1 MCKGFNAPPG
11 SSETTG
17 LPTVFVFNGI
27 KPTATVD
34 EGHNWLNLAFG
45 PLTLNRSAVQQA
57 SANPPELMVASVA
70 SGINSLGAYSIGGTS
85 AAVNRGTN
93 TGLPAAT
100 ASDFFGNPRAR
111 NSGNP
116 TDIGAVEYQIAA
128 NSTLVVA
135 NPSPLVFNTVV
146 GTTATQDVT
155 VSNNG
160 TTAFVFT
167 AGTGAVSGST
177 ALTRL
182 ATGVTGNC
190 PTAGA
195 TAAARTLA
203 AGASCVIRV
212 QFAAPANPATGQTI
226 TGSLAIVGS
235 ATVTNAPVTITANA
249 LAATFTATVGPNPLD
264 FGNWA
269 TGTTSAPLM
278 FTVNN
283 TGNSPLA
290 NLAFGFG
297 ATANFT
303 RVTNG
308 VTFPAYAP
316 NCGTTLAVGATCS
329 VAVQFAPGPTTG
341 PISRNLTVTA
351 TGATITTS
359 PVVLTGSGVTTR
371 ATAAVMPSPMTIT
384 LTSLGTPSAQ
394 SLTATGVVS
403 LVNTAPAGGSNLYVT
418 GATVTTSQGSV
429 GVFTA
434 GPLAG
439 PDTCT
444 GAALPPGGTCSV
456 SVRYTA
462 GLNRSNNPTGHGTIT
477 FTDSASNSPQTGAL
491 QGIPTP

>member
-1 MCKGFNAPPG
+1 M
-11 SSETTG
+11 
-17 LPTVFVFNGI
+17 
-27 KPTATVD
+27 
-34 EGHNWLNLAFG
+34 
-45 PLTLNRSAVQQA
+45 
-57 SANPPELMVASVA
+57 
-70 SGINSLGAYSIGGTS
+70 
-85 AAVNRGTN
+85 
-93 TGLPAAT
+93 
-100 ASDFFGNPRAR
+100 
-111 NSGNP
+111 
-116 TDIGAVEYQIAA
+116 EYQIAA

-203 AGASCVIRV
+203 AGASCIIRV
-212 QFAAPANPATGQTI
+212 QFAAPATATQTV
-226 TGSLAIVGS
+226 TGSLVIVGS

-290 NLAFGFG
+290 GLAFGFG
-297 ATANFT
+297 AATANFT

-329 VAVQFAPGPTTG
+329 VAVQFAPGSTTG

-359 PVVLTGSGVTTR
+359 P
-371 ATAAVMPSPMTIT
+371 
-384 LTSLGTPSAQ
+384 
-394 SLTATGVVS
+394 
-403 LVNTAPAGGSNLYVT
+403 AGADG
-418 GATVTTSQGSV
+418 
-429 GVFTA
+429 
-434 GPLAG
+434 
-439 PDTCT
+439 
-444 GAALPPGGTCSV
+444 
-456 SVRYTA
+456 
-462 GLNRSNNPTGHGTIT
+462 
-477 FTDSASNSPQTGAL
+477 
-491 QGIPTP
+491 